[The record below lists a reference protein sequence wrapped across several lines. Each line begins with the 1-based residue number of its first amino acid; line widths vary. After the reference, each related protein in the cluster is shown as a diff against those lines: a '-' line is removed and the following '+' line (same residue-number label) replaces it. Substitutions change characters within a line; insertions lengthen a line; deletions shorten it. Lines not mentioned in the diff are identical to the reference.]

1 MISGRWTRTLAV
13 PLLEAPHDVVVL
25 LGDGALG
32 PLPQCSLGDLSCR
45 LDVVPDVIELGKHA
59 L

>member
-1 MISGRWTRTLAV
+1 M

-32 PLPQCSLGDLSCR
+32 PLAQRPLVNFVAR
-45 LDVVPDVIELGKHA
+45 LDVVPDVIKLAQARCVGVSSSQRLGQ
-59 L
+59 